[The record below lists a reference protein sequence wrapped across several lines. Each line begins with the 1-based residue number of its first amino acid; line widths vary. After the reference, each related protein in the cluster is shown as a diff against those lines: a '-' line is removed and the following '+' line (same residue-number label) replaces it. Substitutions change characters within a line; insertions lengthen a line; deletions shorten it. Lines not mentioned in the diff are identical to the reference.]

1 MAAKDLITR
10 ARAYQSLQGVTGV
23 DSLLDT
29 LITAASDAIA
39 RWCGRSFHSRAVEEL
54 HDAGGEVLL
63 LREYPVQAV
72 TWVRGNPQVVLRVE
86 NTSTTLNQRA
96 TVAITSTGL
105 TLTRVASGVTT
116 SVTSVT
122 WATYPTLGQVADAID
137 ALGNGWAGQAVA
149 DYALWPSADLYLP
162 PAWGDG
168 TQSGGALNALG
179 LEAGLRMHLRDL
191 ADFTWDPRGF
201 VYLGDTGWSDGC
213 STIWDT
219 YRVKYTAG
227 YTTIPEAVQQACAD
241 WVAHLYF
248 RCLRDPA
255 LQADSSAPA
264 SGTATYRTFVTPDS
278 PPHPVAALLSPYRQR
293 RV

>member
-10 ARAYQSLQGVTGV
+10 ARAYQALQGVTGV

-29 LITAASDAIA
+29 LITAASDAVA
-39 RWCGRSFHSRAVEEL
+39 RWCGRSFHSRAVEEV

-63 LREYPVQAV
+63 LREYPVQAIA
-72 TWVRGNPQVVLRVE
+72 WIRDSPQVVLRVV
-86 NTSTTLNQRA
+86 NTATTVNQRA
-96 TVAITSTGL
+96 TVAIASTGL
-105 TLTRVASGVTT
+105 ILTRTASGV
-116 SVTSVT
+116 VTSSTGVT
-122 WATYPTLGQVADAID
+122 WATYPTLDQVANAVD

-168 TQSGGALNALG
+168 TQSGGALNARG
-179 LEAGLRMHLRDL
+179 QEAGLRMHIRER

-201 VYLGDTGWSDGC
+201 VYLASAPWGEC
-213 STIWDT
+213 SAGVWDT

-227 YTTIPEAVQQACAD
+227 YTTIPESVQQACAD
-241 WVAHLYF
+241 WVAHLYY

-255 LQADSSAPA
+255 LQADSSAPV

-278 PPHPVAALLSPYRQR
+278 PPGPVAALLAPYRQR